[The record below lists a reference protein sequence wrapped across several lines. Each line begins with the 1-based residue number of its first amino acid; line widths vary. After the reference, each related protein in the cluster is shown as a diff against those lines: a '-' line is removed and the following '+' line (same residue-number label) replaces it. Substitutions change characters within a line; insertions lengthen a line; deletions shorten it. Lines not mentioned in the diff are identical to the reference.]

1 MSGFFLL
8 RPYFLVSAKFG
19 KEKNYFVL
27 FFLDLPYL
35 ESCNVLKLNEKW
47 ITVECILSE
56 EESLDYEDIKN
67 LEFW

>member
-1 MSGFFLL
+1 M
-8 RPYFLVSAKFG
+8 YVQNWG
-19 KEKNYFVL
+19 KKRIDFIL
-27 FFLDLPYL
+27 FSLDLPYL